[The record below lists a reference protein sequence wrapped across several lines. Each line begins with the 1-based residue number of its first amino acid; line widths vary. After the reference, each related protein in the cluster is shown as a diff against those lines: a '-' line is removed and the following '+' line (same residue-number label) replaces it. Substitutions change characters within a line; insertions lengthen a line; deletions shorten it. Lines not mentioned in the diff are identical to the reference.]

1 MTFKDLTRAVRTRQW
16 AKNALLFGGFIFAGR
31 LKEATPLLLADSGRV
46 LMAFACF
53 CCLSGSAY
61 LINDWQD
68 LEKDRA
74 HPIKRNRPL
83 ASGRVSLR
91 TAFALLVVLLFLGLA
106 LGIAVEMSAPGTW
119 GFGVAALYYFA
130 HTLAYSFRLK
140 HEVIIDV
147 LALAAGFLV
156 RVVAG
161 CLAVPVVIS
170 PWILFCTFNL
180 ALFVGL
186 NKRRAELLEVGES
199 GTTRKVLQGYS
210 VPMLDTFIAVAAG
223 LTIISYSL
231 YTFNAPHT
239 KTLGAQLGETPLL
252 MLSIPFVVYG
262 VFRFLLLAHSSPV
275 GGEPEQMLRDR
286 PMIINALLWVLL
298 VSLLTLSEGPFEKA
312 RALPD
317 QAAALQGG
325 PINDPSRGPTVSRPR
340 GLTP

>member
-1 MTFKDLTRAVRTRQW
+1 MTFQDFSRAVRTRQW
-16 AKNALLFGGFIFAGR
+16 AKNALLFGGFVFAGKLR
-31 LKEATPLLLADSGRV
+31 DTVPHVLANGTRV

-53 CCLSGSAY
+53 CALSGAAY
-61 LINDWQD
+61 LINDWLD
-68 LEKDRA
+68 IERDRA
-74 HPIKRNRPL
+74 HPIKKDRPL
-83 ASGRVSLR
+83 ASGRVSKQG
-91 TAFALLVVLLFLGLA
+91 ALTLLILLLALAIALGLSV
-106 LGIAVEMSAPGTW
+106 GFSGTGTW
-119 GFGVAALYYFA
+119 GFGIAALYYFA
-130 HTLAYSFRLK
+130 HTLAYSLRLK

-147 LALAAGFLV
+147 LSVAAGFLV

-180 ALFVGL
+180 ALFVAL

-231 YTFNAPHT
+231 YTFNAPHADA
-239 KTLGAQLGETPLL
+239 LGKLSNASNHAQPGQFPLL

-275 GGEPEQMLRDR
+275 GGEPEQMLRDK
-286 PMIINALLWVLL
+286 PMLVNAVLWTLL
-298 VSLLTLSEGPFEKA
+298 VSLLTI
-312 RALPD
+312 LP
-317 QAAALQGG
+317 
-325 PINDPSRGPTVSRPR
+325 SF
-340 GLTP
+340 